1 MIMRKIYIA
10 FVLGIVACNG
20 SLVYSQ
26 NKVKDEN
33 RDVELSEKSDSKAWE
48 FGLGGSLINWSRVSL
63 SGFQNVQDNYL
74 YNLKAKHLMGGAN
87 IYIARELNK
96 WFYLDLQGTVGLAK
110 NHHRL
115 NNKDKKYHSMYMGG
129 LGLQFRFT
137 PLFKSQYVEPYLRA
151 GINYL
156 HKDFNSMYNGNFAND
171 PTGEAHWGASDIWNP
186 EGRSK
191 DKNSFFPASFGAGV
205 NAWLSNSL
213 GLGLQG
219 EYLMPL
225 QKDLPHFVQIS
236 ARVIWRI
243 GGKSK
248 HQEPIVQYVEI
259 EKPIERI
266 VEKIVEKR
274 IEVPVNSDSQIYELL
289 DNIHFDFDK
298 DIVTAASE
306 KTLDK
311 LAIILKKNS
320 DSHFLITGYTDSKG
334 SDSYNLNLSMRRAKA
349 VYEAL
354 LKRNV
359 PANMLKYRGVGKRIS
374 AVSSL
379 SENRVREGDRKVL
392 LERVTNMEYWNALD

>member
-1 MIMRKIYIA
+1 MIMRKRYIA
-10 FVLGIVACNG
+10 LVLGIVVCNG
-20 SLVYSQ
+20 SWVYSQ
-26 NKVKDEN
+26 NNVKDKDH
-33 RDVELSEKSDSKAWE
+33 DVILSEKSDSKAWE
-48 FGLGGSLINWSRVSL
+48 FGLGGSLINWSRISL

-115 NNKDKKYHSMYMGG
+115 DNKDKKYHAMYMGG

-156 HKDFNSMYNGNFAND
+156 HKDFKSMYNGNFAND
-171 PTGEAHWGASDIWNP
+171 PTGEAHWESTDIWNP

-191 DKNSFFPASFGAGV
+191 DKNSFFPVSFGAGV

-225 QKDLPHFVQIS
+225 QKNMPHFVQIS
-236 ARVIWRI
+236 ARVMWRI

-248 HQEPIVQYVEI
+248 HPAPVVQYVEI
-259 EKPIERI
+259 EKPVERI

-274 IEVPVNSDSQIYELL
+274 VEVPVHDDSQIYALL

-298 DIVTAASE
+298 DVITAASE
-306 KTLDK
+306 TTLDK
-311 LAIILKKNS
+311 LAILLKKNT
-320 DSHFLITGYTDSKG
+320 DSRFLITGYTDSRG
-334 SDSYNLNLSMRRAKA
+334 NDGYNMNLSTRRAKA

-354 LKRNV
+354 IKRGV
-359 PANMLKYRGVGKRIS
+359 SSGMLKYRGVGKRAS
-374 AVSSL
+374 AVSSQ
-379 SENRVREGDRKVL
+379 EGNGVREGDRKVL
-392 LERVTNMEYWNALD
+392 LERVTNMEYWNAL